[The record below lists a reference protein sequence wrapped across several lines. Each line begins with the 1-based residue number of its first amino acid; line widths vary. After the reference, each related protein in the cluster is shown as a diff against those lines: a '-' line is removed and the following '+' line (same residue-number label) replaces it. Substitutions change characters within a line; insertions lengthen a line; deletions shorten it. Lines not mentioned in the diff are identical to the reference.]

1 MQNSFKKGTVVKLD
15 QNAQENYIV
24 VESMDKDNKEYILL
38 TTCEGDMDL
47 ENKVMKNM
55 KIDFSKLVMVCY
67 DKENNTFSYDS
78 NQEIIS
84 SLIKKLFLDRLNL

>member
-55 KIDFSKLVMVCY
+55 KIDFSKLFMVCY

-84 SLIKKLFLDRLNL
+84 SLIKKLF

>member
-38 TTCEGDMDL
+38 TTCEGDIDL

-55 KIDFSKLVMVCY
+55 KIDFSKLFMVCY

-84 SLIKKLFLDRLNL
+84 SLIKKLF

>member
-55 KIDFSKLVMVCY
+55 KIDFSKLVMVC
-67 DKENNTFSYDS
+67 
-78 NQEIIS
+78 
-84 SLIKKLFLDRLNL
+84 RCV

>member
-55 KIDFSKLVMVCY
+55 KIDFSKLFMVCY

-78 NQEIIS
+78 NQEIINNK
-84 SLIKKLFLDRLNL
+84 IKKLF

>member
-38 TTCEGDMDL
+38 TTCEGDIDL

-84 SLIKKLFLDRLNL
+84 SLIKKLF

>member
-38 TTCEGDMDL
+38 TTCEGDIDL

-55 KIDFSKLVMVCY
+55 KIDFSKLFMVCY
-67 DKENNTFSYDS
+67 DKGNNTFSYDS

-84 SLIKKLFLDRLNL
+84 SLIKKLF

>member
-84 SLIKKLFLDRLNL
+84 SLIKKLF

>member
-38 TTCEGDMDL
+38 TTCEGDIDL

-55 KIDFSKLVMVCY
+55 KIDFSKLFIEHPLLLV
-67 DKENNTFSYDS
+67 
-78 NQEIIS
+78 
-84 SLIKKLFLDRLNL
+84 

>member
-38 TTCEGDMDL
+38 TTCEGDIDL

-55 KIDFSKLVMVCY
+55 KIDF
-67 DKENNTFSYDS
+67 
-78 NQEIIS
+78 
-84 SLIKKLFLDRLNL
+84 

>member
-24 VESMDKDNKEYILL
+24 VESMDKHNKEYILL

-67 DKENNTFSYDS
+67 DKENNTFS
-78 NQEIIS
+78 
-84 SLIKKLFLDRLNL
+84 

>member
-24 VESMDKDNKEYILL
+24 VEGMDKDNKEYILL
-38 TTCEGDMDL
+38 TTCEGDIDL

-55 KIDFSKLVMVCY
+55 KIDFSKLFMVCY

-84 SLIKKLFLDRLNL
+84 SLIKKLF

>member
-38 TTCEGDMDL
+38 TTCEGNIDL

-84 SLIKKLFLDRLNL
+84 SLIKKLF

>member
-24 VESMDKDNKEYILL
+24 VESMEKDNKEYILL
-38 TTCEGDMDL
+38 TTCEGDIDL

-84 SLIKKLFLDRLNL
+84 SLIKKLF

>member
-1 MQNSFKKGTVVKLD
+1 
-15 QNAQENYIV
+15 
-24 VESMDKDNKEYILL
+24 MDKDNKEYILL

-84 SLIKKLFLDRLNL
+84 SLIKKLF

>member
-1 MQNSFKKGTVVKLD
+1 MQNSFKKGTVVKLN

-38 TTCEGDMDL
+38 TTCEGDIDL

-55 KIDFSKLVMVCY
+55 KIDFSKLFMVCY
-67 DKENNTFSYDS
+67 DKGNNTFSYDS

-84 SLIKKLFLDRLNL
+84 SLIKKLF

>member
-24 VESMDKDNKEYILL
+24 VESMDKDNKEYLLL
-38 TTCEGDMDL
+38 TTCEGDIDL

-55 KIDFSKLVMVCY
+55 KIDFSKLFMVCY
-67 DKENNTFSYDS
+67 DKGNNTFSYDS

-84 SLIKKLFLDRLNL
+84 SLIKKLF

>member
-78 NQEIIS
+78 NQEIIGD
-84 SLIKKLFLDRLNL
+84 LIKKLF

>member
-24 VESMDKDNKEYILL
+24 VESMEKANKEYILL
-38 TTCEGDMDL
+38 TTCEGDIDL

-84 SLIKKLFLDRLNL
+84 SLIKKLF

>member
-24 VESMDKDNKEYILL
+24 VESMEKDNKEYILL
-38 TTCEGDMDL
+38 TTCEGNIDL

-84 SLIKKLFLDRLNL
+84 SLIKKLF

>member
-15 QNAQENYIV
+15 QNAQKNYIV

-84 SLIKKLFLDRLNL
+84 SLIKKLF

>member
-1 MQNSFKKGTVVKLD
+1 MQNSFKKGTVVKLN

-38 TTCEGDMDL
+38 TTCEGDIDL

-55 KIDFSKLVMVCY
+55 KIDFSKLFMVCY

-84 SLIKKLFLDRLNL
+84 SLIKKLF